1 MLYCATVDGADMATE
16 RIAKLLRRAGMDT
29 FAVFLLEAGGPLVP
43 LAAQAAYILE
53 PLFGKQRNVVGDLAR
68 ILDDPVE
75 VETLVEHLSREEA
88 C

>member
-1 MLYCATVDGADMATE
+1 MLYCATVDGVDVATE
-16 RIAKLLRRAGMDT
+16 RLAKLLRRAGMDS

-43 LAAQAAYILE
+43 LAAQAVFILE
-53 PLFGKQRNVVGDLAR
+53 PFFGKQRSVVGDLAR

-75 VETLVEHLSREEA
+75 VETLVECLSREEA